1 MANRYRYLGLP
12 KDEERIRR
20 YKLIGGVLSDYSY
33 AHPKVPELDEIVPLP
48 PAPLP
53 AWDGKLKWLEAFKAN
68 VPPEKPSEVLM
79 SQLAAA
85 KGLDPKTGRP
95 LNGKHG

>member
-1 MANRYRYLGLP
+1 MKWKDLGLGQD
-12 KDEERIRR
+12 DERSRR
-20 YKLIGGVLSDYSY
+20 YKIISDVLSDYSY

-68 VPPEKPSEVLM
+68 VAPEKPSEALM
-79 SQLAAA
+79 SKQAAA